1 MSFWTI
7 GLIAIGL
14 AMDAF
19 AVSLGIGAA
28 RSASTVRPAFRIF
41 FHFGLF
47 QAGMTLLGW
56 LVGSSI
62 ARLIASFDHW
72 IAFALLAWV
81 GIRMIHSGLKPGEEI
96 HRGDPTRGAILIMLC
111 VATSLDALA
120 VGLSLAMLRVNILSA
135 ASVIGIVAAGL
146 SLLGLLIGNGL
157 GKRFGKSMEIL
168 GGLILIGIGLRILYT
183 HLF

>member
-1 MSFWTI
+1 M
-7 GLIAIGL
+7 IAVGL

-28 RSASTVRPAFRIF
+28 RSANSPRPAFRLV

-62 ARLIASFDHW
+62 ARLIARFDHW

-96 HRGDPTRGAILIMLC
+96 RKGDPTRGAILILLG

-120 VGLSLAMLRVNILSA
+120 VGLSLAMIQVDILSA
-135 ASVIGIVAAGL
+135 AWVIGVVTAGL
-146 SLLGLLIGNGL
+146 SLIGILIGNGL
-157 GKRFGKSMEIL
+157 GIRFGKSMEVL
-168 GGLILIGIGLRILYT
+168 GGLILNGIGLHILYT